1 MTGRDSEI
9 TAAELTTSST
19 VMVNYTLPGRAPV
32 VLDSSEELMVCPNR
46 GGMDI
51 VVRRRE
57 GGRYVESQVLRRHD
71 MIINSLLVR
80 GEMLLSAGWDAR
92 VIVWVG
98 DRVIKTNTQ
107 HSLLLEDGGREVRSC
122 GGRQAGVL
130 REHDV

>member
-71 MIINSLLVR
+71 MIVNCLLLR
-80 GEMLLSAGWDAR
+80 EENLLSAGWDAR
-92 VIVWVG
+92 VVVWVG
-98 DRVIKTNTQ
+98 ITAA
-107 HSLLLEDGGREVRSC
+107 L
-122 GGRQAGVL
+122 APP
-130 REHDV
+130 